1 MHPSTRSGLMGLLVG
16 LIVGFTI
23 NEFLRM
29 DQRNLSKKDS
39 KTNEHENHRNVQ
51 PQTGIIDMSTSPT
64 ERIHQL
70 QEEFDLLTMNPL
82 IKLEKYKEIL
92 QEIENLL
99 NEKIHEYKKLKYEI
113 LNKEEEIK
121 SEIDYL
127 DDFTENLKL
136 FIQQEEEKEA
146 ILINGSNEN
155 TLAMMKV
162 LLSN

>member
-1 MHPSTRSGLMGLLVG
+1 MGFVVG

-23 NEFLRM
+23 NEFLRTN
-29 DQRNLSKKDS
+29 QRNLSKKDS
-39 KTNEHENHRNVQ
+39 KTDERENHHNVQ
-51 PQTGIIDMSTSPT
+51 LRTDIIDISTSPT

-92 QEIENLL
+92 QVNENLL

-136 FIQQEEEKEA
+136 FIQQEEA
-146 ILINGSNEN
+146 ILVNGSNED
-155 TLAMMKV
+155 TLTLMNI
-162 LLSN
+162 LLIN